1 MEIAIIVLVGAICIF
16 ADEYNI
22 NKSFRDKVRKFIKE

>member
-16 ADEYNI
+16 ADEYST
-22 NKSFRDKVRKFIKE
+22 NKSFRNKVRKFIKE